1 MSGALGGRTAIVTG
15 AASGIGLGI
24 TTRLIADGAAVFA
37 AARSKEDL
45 ERVYEQ
51 AAIAGGFAGELHRPG
66 VADDLVATAVETLG
80 HVDVLVNNAG
90 GGVIRPTLEHT
101 EETLRATVDNNLWTT
116 IYCVRA
122 VLPHMVSRGHGRI
135 VNIGA
140 DSVRTGLVDHAM
152 YNAAKGGV
160 HAMVTGLAREFAAAG
175 ITANTVAPCYVV
187 HRNGQLLE
195 SGQAPHVWCTSSR
208 RQRPSSRLDGRAIR
222 LRSRQ
227 PSPSLPARTADSSP
241 GKRFTSTAA
250 AAWGDGPFPTTRKD
264 QNEKPPVWGTSRRPV
279 RRYRRC
285 RAKPVRSERTLAMT
299 ARPPTSPPTRH
310 AISPLGTSVTWPP
323 P

>member
-1 MSGALGGRTAIVTG
+1 MSGALSGRTAIVTG

-37 AARSKEDL
+37 ATRGKEDL

-66 VADDLVATAVETLG
+66 VADDLTTAAVEMVG

-140 DSVRTGLVDHAM
+140 DSVRTGLIDHAM

-160 HAMVTGLAREFAAAG
+160 HAMVTGIAREFARAG
-175 ITANTVAPCYVV
+175 ITANTVAPCYV
-187 HRNGQLLE
+187 RTPELANLLE
-195 SGQAPHVWCTSSR
+195 SGKAPPRLERVVEEGTSIVPLG
-208 RQRPSSRLDGRAIR
+208 RPGD
-222 LRSRQ
+222 
-227 PSPSLPARTADSSP
+227 PAEV
-241 GKRFTSTAA
+241 AA
-250 AAWGDGPFPTTRKD
+250 AVAFLAGED
-264 QNEKPPVWGTSRRPV
+264 SRFITGQTIYV
-279 RRYRRC
+279 NGG
-285 RAKPVRSERTLAMT
+285 SSM
-299 ARPPTSPPTRH
+299 
-310 AISPLGTSVTWPP
+310 G
-323 P
+323 